1 MMKKVI
7 SLLLALVLS
16 LGLFTGCN
24 ETTNKI
30 ASSVADAAMKE
41 LEVQVKAALE
51 EHKLEVIEI
60 KTAFGK
66 LNNTADNQY
75 FVSALVR
82 TEKTDLIDAS
92 LAGLKYVFTDVGC
105 IAETD
110 SKIDCEHLVHKDLSY
125 SRTDF
130 SDGTYY
136 TVYAYYD
143 DITKFVP
150 KNG

>member
-16 LGLFTGCN
+16 LGLFTGCS
-24 ETTNKI
+24 ETTGKI
-30 ASSVADAAMKE
+30 ASSVAEAARKE

-66 LNNTADNQY
+66 LNDTADNQY

-105 IAETD
+105 VSETD
-110 SKIDCEHLVHKDLSY
+110 SKIDSAHLVHKDLSY
-125 SRTDF
+125 SHTDF
-130 SDGTYY
+130 TDGTYY

-143 DITKFVP
+143 DITKFIP

>member
-1 MMKKVI
+1 MKKFI
-7 SLLLALVLS
+7 SLLLAAVLCVTV
-16 LGLFTGCN
+16 FAGCS

-30 ASSVADAAMKE
+30 ASSVAEAARKE

-51 EHKLEVIEI
+51 ENKLEVIEI

-66 LNNTADNQY
+66 LNDTADNQY
-75 FVSALVR
+75 FIAALVR
-82 TEKTDLIDAS
+82 TEKTDLIEAS
-92 LAGLKYVFTDVGC
+92 LKGLDMVFTDTGC
-105 IAETD
+105 IPETD
-110 SKIDCEHLVHKDLSY
+110 SKIDCEHLIHKDLSY
-125 SRTDF
+125 QREDF
-130 SDGTYY
+130 TDGTYF

>member
-66 LNNTADNQY
+66 LNDTADNQY

-105 IAETD
+105 VSETD
-110 SKIDCEHLVHKDLSY
+110 SKIDSEYLVHKDLSY

-143 DITKFVP
+143 DITKFIP

>member
-1 MMKKVI
+1 
-7 SLLLALVLS
+7 
-16 LGLFTGCN
+16 
-24 ETTNKI
+24 
-30 ASSVADAAMKE
+30 
-41 LEVQVKAALE
+41 VKAALE

-66 LNNTADNQY
+66 LNDTADNQY
-75 FVSALVR
+75 FIAALVR

-92 LAGLKYVFTDVGC
+92 LAGLKYVFTDTGC

-110 SKIDCEHLVHKDLSY
+110 SSIDSEHLVHKDLSY
-125 SRTDF
+125 QRTDF

-143 DITKFVP
+143 DLAKFVP

>member
-16 LGLFTGCN
+16 LGLFTGCS
-24 ETTNKI
+24 ETTGKI
-30 ASSVADAAMKE
+30 ASSVAEAARKE

-66 LNNTADNQY
+66 LNDTADNQY

-105 IAETD
+105 VSETD
-110 SKIDCEHLVHKDLSY
+110 SKIDSEYLVHKDLSY

-136 TVYAYYD
+136 TVYAYYN
-143 DITKFVP
+143 DISKFVP
-150 KNG
+150 KGK

>member
-1 MMKKVI
+1 MKKVI

-66 LNNTADNQY
+66 LNDAADNQY
-75 FVSALVR
+75 FVAALVR
-82 TEKTDLIDAS
+82 AEKTDLIDAS

-105 IAETD
+105 IQETD
-110 SKIDCEHLVHKDLSY
+110 SKIDSELLVHKNLTY

-130 SDGTYY
+130 SDATYY
-136 TVYAYYD
+136 TVYAYYN
-143 DITKFVP
+143 DITKFIP

>member
-66 LNNTADNQY
+66 LNDTADNQY

-105 IAETD
+105 VSETD
-110 SKIDCEHLVHKDLSY
+110 SKIDSEYLVHKDLSY

-130 SDGTYY
+130 TDGTYY

-143 DITKFVP
+143 DITKFIP